1 MLAGT
6 IKQLGFSSAILAAMV
21 TAGCASLSGG
31 KEPLVQ
37 TFELGKS
44 FAYNVSML
52 AHINTPKTA
61 KPHIEDVELPDGSMQ
76 SIEKTSSDLLGVGLA
91 GGMLAFPSSIGSS
104 GMNGFMAV
112 DLLLGSLSG
121 PPTLTM
127 HRHATIAWFP
137 ADQASSAKDAMD
149 KMHEMRVKALK
160 QSIIERGMKITTL
173 ENDLNFKNL
182 PWEQPRHYAK
192 FIVEEFEDLCTKDAP
207 CRFNI
212 GTKMP
217 AKKVV
222 MAPKEL
228 TGQSFPAYFFKAG
241 EAEETSGMVMYLNNN
256 QGDDSYYGL
265 SRDFENVVW
274 LTKHQPDWMVHYI
287 AIPKPQTPELLKKG
301 PKLINPFPYMVH
313 KGEVKLF
320 AVEKKVTKRAPSN

>member
-1 MLAGT
+1 MFART

-37 TFELGKS
+37 TFEPSKS

-76 SIEKTSSDLLGVGLA
+76 SIEKTSPDLLGVGLA

-127 HRHATIAWFP
+127 NRHATIAWFP
-137 ADQASSAKDAMD
+137 VDQASSAKDAMD
-149 KMHEMRVKALK
+149 KMHSIRIESLK
-160 QSIIERGMKITTL
+160 RSLNERGMKFKVT
-173 ENDLNFKNL
+173 ENKLNVKL
-182 PWEQPRHYAK
+182 MPWEQPRHYAK
-192 FIVEEFEDLCTKDAP
+192 LIVEEFEDLCTKDAP

-217 AKKVV
+217 AEKVV

-241 EAEETSGMVMYLNNN
+241 EAVETSAMVMYLNNN
-256 QGDDSYYGL
+256 QDSDSYYGL
-265 SRDFENVVW
+265 ARDFENVVW

-287 AIPKPQTPELLKKG
+287 AIPKPQTPAQIKKG

-313 KGEVKLF
+313 KGEIKLF
-320 AVEKKVTKRAPSN
+320 AVEKK

>member
-1 MLAGT
+1 MFAGT

-31 KEPLVQ
+31 NEPQVQ
-37 TFELGKS
+37 IFEAGKS

-61 KPHIEDVELPDGSMQ
+61 KPHIEDVELPDGSMK

-91 GGMLAFPSSIGSS
+91 GGMLAFPSSMGSS

-127 HRHATIAWFP
+127 NRHATIAWFP
-137 ADQASSAKDAMD
+137 VDQASSAKDAMD
-149 KMHEMRVKALK
+149 KMHSISIESLK
-160 QSIIERGMKITTL
+160 RSLNERGMKFKVT
-173 ENDLNFKNL
+173 ENKLNVKL
-182 PWEQPRHYAK
+182 MPWEQPRHYAK
-192 FIVEEFEDLCTKDAP
+192 LIVEEFEDLCTKDAP

-217 AKKVV
+217 AEKTV
-222 MAPKEL
+222 MAPEEL
-228 TGQSFPAYFFKAG
+228 TGQPFPAYFFKAG
-241 EAEETSGMVMYLNNN
+241 EAIETSAMEMLLNISEGGN
-256 QGDDSYYGL
+256 SYYGL
-265 SRDFENVVW
+265 ARDFENVVW
-274 LTKHQPDWMVHYI
+274 LTKYLPDWMVYYI
-287 AIPKPQTPELLKKG
+287 SMPKPQTPEQLKKG

-313 KGEVKLF
+313 KGEIKLF
-320 AVEKKVTKRAPSN
+320 AVEKNN